1 MREKRVAMFC
11 CAACMKVL
19 QFLSQGPGRKA
30 SSSKISHTGGGG
42 GGGGGGEKKEK
53 KRGKKKK
60 KTRDKLKE

>member
-30 SSSKISHTGGGG
+30 SSSKISHGMNGKTGVPIS
-42 GGGGGGEKKEK
+42 
-53 KRGKKKK
+53 R
-60 KTRDKLKE
+60 TQ